1 MAAQTAPGTAGGG
14 PVGPGGPGGVGAKK
28 RSPGPNFSLASQV
41 ILKSSESLSYIYYQV
56 KDLNELE

>member
-1 MAAQTAPGTAGGG
+1 
-14 PVGPGGPGGVGAKK
+14 VGPGGPGGVGAKK